1 MFKPLFWSQLNISWL
16 VQIIWQE
23 PGRIHHKER
32 VPVDDDF
39 CCDQPRNHWLR
50 LQEVQFGK
58 FEFFIGRF
66 DLDENGKLD
75 VGEFAAMIQRHRWEN
90 LKPFERAF
98 LGTWQIAFFY
108 CIFSVMRR
116 YRTNVSYSVR
126 EWVTLRTDL
135 TDVTLVSEDTYCRRY
150 WWDSGDWWY
159 SWRWC

>member
-75 VGEFAAMIQRHRWEN
+75 VEEFAAMIQRHRWEN

-98 LGTWQIAFFY
+98 LGTWQIAFF
-108 CIFSVMRR
+108 CSIFSVTRR
-116 YRTNVSYSVR
+116 SRSDGVSESVR
-126 EWVTLRTDL
+126 HSKNWVDWC
-135 TDVTLVSEDTYCRRY
+135 DPGE
-150 WWDSGDWWY
+150 WWY
-159 SWRWC
+159 LLKTWLMLL